1 MRVKL
6 CVSALLCASACLV
19 VSSCIKLDDPPK
31 DVNAASKDVDSPL
44 MKALTPATT
53 TATKEGLAAAIV
65 IDTSGSMDR
74 RAAKGNNIPKV
85 TYARAAANDIVAQ
98 FARYADDHKGET
110 VLLAIY
116 EFSARDN
123 QERCREVVPM
133 SPPNRDKARTAIA
146 QLRADGGTPIGD
158 AMIKAKL
165 ALDAT
170 GLARKHLLVVTDG
183 ENTNGYDPDEV
194 AVAINKRPETERPS
208 LYFVAFDVDAK
219 IFEPVKKAGG
229 LIMSAASGKELN
241 DTLDMLLRGKILIE
255 K

>member
-6 CVSALLCASACLV
+6 CVSALLCAFACLV

-65 IDTSGSMDR
+65 IDTSGSMER
-74 RAAKGNNIPKV
+74 RAAKGNNIPKI

-116 EFSARDN
+116 EFSAR
-123 QERCREVVPM
+123 
-133 SPPNRDKARTAIA
+133 A
-146 QLRADGGTPIGD
+146 
-158 AMIKAKL
+158 
-165 ALDAT
+165 
-170 GLARKHLLVVTDG
+170 
-183 ENTNGYDPDEV
+183 
-194 AVAINKRPETERPS
+194 
-208 LYFVAFDVDAK
+208 
-219 IFEPVKKAGG
+219 
-229 LIMSAASGKELN
+229 
-241 DTLDMLLRGKILIE
+241 
-255 K
+255 